1 LELLKRNIQIRK
13 LIIEWNPLNN
23 LLPFLK
29 PYWKMVVLAPLLML
43 VEVIANLF
51 QPILLAKIVDIHI
64 VQHDLTSTMRTSLI
78 MIGFATISL
87 VGGVGCTIVAS
98 IASQSFGADLR
109 FDLFKKIQNS
119 SYSFLNIFKTSSLI
133 TRFISIFCNRCL
145 TPLKLNFLIS
155 SSEKYRP
162 LR

>member
-1 LELLKRNIQIRK
+1 
-13 LIIEWNPLNN
+13 
-23 LLPFLK
+23 
-29 PYWKMVVLAPLLML
+29 MVVLAPLLML

-78 MIGFATISL
+78 MIWFATISL

-133 TRFISIFCNRCL
+133 TRLTNDIPRFKRCAGVFADHGA
-145 TPLKLNFLIS
+145 PLLCIVES
-155 SSEKYRP
+155 S
-162 LR
+162 